1 MCAQCTAAQRQSDN
15 GKVQIATQNITGFE
29 CFVQMLF
36 NLHLVQKMEQ
46 NYEHCKVCR
55 QRQTGFQQT
64 RLPEQENKIHK
75 ESTSV
80 NIAVQPMLDGEL
92 SLTDQKKKRILEDMM
107 MTVVLC
113 SGPRS
118 P

>member
-1 MCAQCTAAQRQSDN
+1 
-15 GKVQIATQNITGFE
+15 
-29 CFVQMLF
+29 MLF
-36 NLHLVQKMEQ
+36 NLHLIQKMEQ

-55 QRQTGFQQT
+55 QRQTGFQQI

>member
-1 MCAQCTAAQRQSDN
+1 
-15 GKVQIATQNITGFE
+15 
-29 CFVQMLF
+29 MLF
-36 NLHLVQKMEQ
+36 NLHLIQKMEQ

-92 SLTDQKKKRILEDMM
+92 SLTDQKKKILEDVM

-113 SGPRS
+113 YGPRS